1 VGPRTGRQ
9 CSSEWALARVVS
21 ALVSG
26 PFARGASSLLAPR
39 KELGRSS
46 VGRKAYYDSLRRTT
60 TYYDVLRRTTT
71 YYDVPRLTTTYY
83 EQASCSPARA
93 ADVAELVDV
102 LLAPLAL
109 SRHGVQL
116 ALTLTLTLS
125 LTLTLALT

>member
-1 VGPRTGRQ
+1 MTH
-9 CSSEWALARVVS
+9 
-21 ALVSG
+21 
-26 PFARGASSLLAPR
+26 
-39 KELGRSS
+39 
-46 VGRKAYYDSLRRTT
+46 YDVLRCTT
-60 TYYDVLRRTTT
+60 TYYDVL
-71 YYDVPRLTTTYY
+71 RLTTTYY